1 LFFRIIDGL
10 IDSLFIKEI
19 ESQALGFLREVSTGL
34 FERELDRFM
43 ASNPGRKAQLSPFMS
58 DYMDALPAAFLE
70 RPHGDTKAGRRLVAL
85 LLQDL
90 RDRAK
95 EGDPQRRTKA
105 TAQLITYQASR
116 IQSWCWDETWRKK
129 MAGCRAI
136 GLLIS
141 NDLDLGSFWPH
152 SREMDM
158 IRGLMSILK
167 DMPSDPPLDV
177 DDVVTTIL
185 GLIRF
190 CNPKSISNSEP
201 KTEDT
206 KMEDTTGDTEMN
218 PETTEE
224 QMHDWVGKKPI
235 EKARYYLILMSGDLS
250 SVNKH
255 VREAAQKAF
264 QLLAELL
271 GLSTSELL
279 KPHIQSIVSHIFSK
293 PLRALPV
300 PRQIGNISA
309 ITYLLGL
316 NPPVLE
322 PTEELIRLLGETQA
336 LADNEDVS
344 HFIGRPHYRRHYKQ
358 AIDLRVACITL
369 LTASLQVTDYFA
381 QQVVLRQRYETQW
394 IRSCM

>member
-1 LFFRIIDGL
+1 
-10 IDSLFIKEI
+10 
-19 ESQALGFLREVSTGL
+19 
-34 FERELDRFM
+34 
-43 ASNPGRKAQLSPFMS
+43 
-58 DYMDALPAAFLE
+58 
-70 RPHGDTKAGRRLVAL
+70 
-85 LLQDL
+85 
-90 RDRAK
+90 
-95 EGDPQRRTKA
+95 
-105 TAQLITYQASR
+105 
-116 IQSWCWDETWRKK
+116 

-141 NDLDLGSFWPH
+141 SDLDLGSFWPH

-177 DDVVTTIL
+177 DEVVATIL

-190 CNPKSISNSEP
+190 CNPKSISSSEH

-206 KMEDTTGDTEMN
+206 KMEDATGDTEMN
-218 PETTEE
+218 PPGSETTEE
-224 QMHDWVGKKPI
+224 QMHDWAGKKPL
-235 EKARYYLILMSGDLS
+235 EKAKYYLILMSGDLS
-250 SVNKH
+250 SVNKY
-255 VREAAQKAF
+255 VREAVQRAF

-279 KPHIQSIVSHIFSK
+279 KTQTQSIVSHIFSK

-336 LADNEDVS
+336 LADNEDIG

-381 QQVVLRQRYETQW
+381 HQVTLRQRYKAQLFKVAYD
-394 IRSCM
+394 